1 MDTDLL
7 YRVTREDEAK
17 LIALLTECFTNDPLY
32 QELIPDEE
40 KREKLLPEL
49 FRCDLDEMFEDCEIY
64 ANNENL
70 EKTIDT
76 LKKKINPQAD
86 KLVAICKAL
95 DMSLVDLL
103 CNGDEKEEKVVQTD
117 YMLDERQIVEVFR
130 MADNETKRRL
140 LRYFELVEIC
150 NQINENNIS
159 KKNKRNVS
167 VIQDIDGNNIVV
179 INDIIFKGKRS
190 INWKDVREYLK
201 NYIGDFY
208 TIASTGDIVYI
219 GLDLPNEY
227 SGSKYTHSI
236 KGTNAKAKANAAQGI
251 PELIEIAVGKHFR
264 ENTEAKH
271 WRNAKFGWYRYDSRF
286 ALPVYDE
293 VGEIERYNVFHTS
306 LIVRH
311 SEDKKLYLYDIL
323 DIKKETSNP
332 IEP

>member
-1 MDTDLL
+1 MPI
-7 YRVTREDEAK
+7 Y
-17 LIALLTECFTNDPLY
+17 
-32 QELIPDEE
+32 E
-40 KREKLLPEL
+40 KIFARLEKLNMSQIEL
-49 FRCDLDEMFEDCEIY
+49 SR
-64 ANNENL
+64 
-70 EKTIDT
+70 KTGIATSTISDWR
-76 LKKKINPQAD
+76 KKKINPQAD

-103 CNGDEKEEKVVQTD
+103 CDEEEEKVVQTD
-117 YMLDERQIVEVFR
+117 YMFDERHIVEVFR
-130 MADNETKRRL
+130 TLDNETKRRL

-150 NQINENNIS
+150 NQINDNNAA
-159 KKNKRNVS
+159 KKNNRNVS

-179 INDIIFKGKRS
+179 INDIKFKGKRS

-201 NYIGDFY
+201 NYVGDFY

-219 GLDLPNEY
+219 GSDLPNEY

-251 PELIEIAVGKHFR
+251 PELIEIAVGRNFR
-264 ENTEAKH
+264 ENNEEKH

-293 VGEIERYNVFHTS
+293 VGKIERYKVFHAS

-311 SEDKKLYLYDIL
+311 SEDSKLYLYDIL